1 MKLRPL
7 FCHRPLFYHGCGKC
21 LRCVESCPAEAFTG
35 RRFAEEEPR
44 EARMDSMKCHNYPSK
59 MEEDKG
65 ARVCASCVAVC
76 PFGKK

>member
-1 MKLRPL
+1 
-7 FCHRPLFYHGCGKC
+7 
-21 LRCVESCPAEAFTG
+21 VESCPAEAFTG